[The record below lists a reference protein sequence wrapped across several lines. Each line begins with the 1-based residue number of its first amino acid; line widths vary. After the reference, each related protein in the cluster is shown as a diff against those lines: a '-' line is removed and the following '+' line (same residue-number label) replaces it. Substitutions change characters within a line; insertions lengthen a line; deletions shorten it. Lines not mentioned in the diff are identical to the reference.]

1 MGTKISEL
9 LTASGSDINS
19 YSRVPVIVG
28 DGTTMATKSIEP
40 KYLGGQLLGV
50 RQAIFDDDSVVGG
63 SGEGTTGDLNTV
75 DALTLYSGDYIL
87 DWDINLNQS
96 ATGSG
101 VFSGDANIAFTGA
114 GVSPTWEKVQ
124 NFHIYHSGEPEDYY
138 KNKSIHLTHAL
149 DLNTGSGDFVFQ
161 VNVDLPD
168 SGLNVHDF
176 TVKVTSCAD
185 VAGVSS
191 AAFPTGSV

>member
-1 MGTKISEL
+1 MGTKISEF
-9 LTASGSDINS
+9 TETGVAPTGAYI
-19 YSRVPVIVG
+19 PVAHESENYKVSVK
-28 DGTTMATKSIEP
+28 TLRESI
-40 KYLGGQLLGV
+40 GGQLLGV
-50 RQAIFDDDSVVGG
+50 RQAIFDNDSVIGG
-63 SGEGTTGDLNTV
+63 SGEATTGNLNTV

-114 GVSPTWEKVQ
+114 EVSPAWEKVQ
-124 NFHIYHSGEPEDYY
+124 NFHIYHSGESEEYY

-161 VNVDLPD
+161 VNIDLPD
-168 SGLNVHDF
+168 SGLHIHDF
-176 TVKVTSCAD
+176 TVKVTSCGD

-191 AAFPTGSV
+191 AVFPA